1 MAVYRITN
9 RQFEPL
15 AETSFESEQLYE
27 RYDLQR
33 MLRDRPDLLEEGLF
47 VVAEEYG
54 DWEESNRRIDLLA
67 LDGEG
72 RLVVVELKRSDQ
84 DSLMDLQ
91 AIRYAAMVANMTLD
105 QAIDAHREY
114 LRERGMDGD
123 ADDLIRTRLGQVE
136 AETSISTANPRIIL
150 VSANFSK
157 ELTTSVLWLNQ
168 RDMHI
173 TCIRLQP
180 YRSGNE
186 LYLEVS
192 QVIPMPAAEDYMVRL
207 RNRERE
213 AEGQSSY
220 QPETH
225 EGAEEF
231 QEAIKTARA
240 DQRERL
246 ERLSGL
252 AVELESQGLARILTR
267 KGSVNTVL
275 RVELPD
281 MGRGLFY
288 VYKNKAGYGYLR
300 FGGSL
305 FDSHAPTSK
314 KRIEEIISPATI
326 GPSSTY
332 WELPEG
338 FLEALRGAYQEATSG
353 LVAGQAKASGQSATS
368 SSSN

>member
-9 RQFEPL
+9 SKFEAL
-15 AETSFESEQLYE
+15 EKTSFETEKLYE

-33 MLRDRPDLLEEGLF
+33 MLRDRPDLLEEELF

-54 DWEESNRRIDLLA
+54 DWEESSRRIDLLA
-67 LDGEG
+67 LDGKG

-91 AIRYAAMVANMTLD
+91 AIRYAAMVANMTLG
-105 QAIDAHREY
+105 QVIDAHRWY
-114 LRERGMDGD
+114 RRERKMNGD
-123 ADDLIRTRLGQVE
+123 ADASIRAHLGPDEAGTR
-136 AETSISTANPRIIL
+136 ISTANPRIIL

-168 RDMHI
+168 REMDI
-173 TCIRLQP
+173 TCIKLQP
-180 YRSGNE
+180 YRSENG
-186 LYLEVS
+186 LLLETS
-192 QVIPMPAAEDYMVRL
+192 QVIPMPEAADYMVRL

-213 AEGQSSY
+213 AGGQGSY
-220 QPETH
+220 QPETF

-246 ERLSGL
+246 ERLCGL
-252 AVELESQGLARILTR
+252 ALELESIGLARISTR
-267 KGSVNTVL
+267 VGSANTVL

-281 MGRGLFY
+281 TDRGLIY
-288 VYKNKAGYGYLR
+288 VYKNKAGYGYLQ

-305 FDSHAPTSK
+305 FYSRAPISK
-314 KRIEEIISPATI
+314 KRMEEIISPTTI
-326 GPSSTY
+326 GAASTY

-338 FLEALRGAYQEATSG
+338 FLEALRGAYQEATYG
-353 LVAGQAKASGQSATS
+353 LAEGTEEEPKRQDDVTPS
-368 SSSN
+368 

>member
-9 RQFEPL
+9 SRFEPL
-15 AETSFESEQLYE
+15 AETSFETENLYE

-67 LDGEG
+67 LDVKG
-72 RLVVVELKRSDQ
+72 RLVVVEFKRSDQ

-105 QAIDAHREY
+105 QAIDAHRWY
-114 LRERGMDGD
+114 LKERKMEGD
-123 ADDLIRTRLGQVE
+123 ADGFIRAHLGPDEAGTR
-136 AETSISTANPRIIL
+136 ISTANPRIIL

-168 RDMHI
+168 RDMDI
-173 TCIRLQP
+173 TCIKLQP
-180 YRSGNE
+180 YRSENE
-186 LYLEVS
+186 LFLEAS
-192 QVIPMPAAEDYMVRL
+192 QVIPVPKAADYMIRL

-213 AEGQSSY
+213 AEGSSE
-220 QPETH
+220 PVTS
-225 EGAEEF
+225 EGTEKF

-246 ERLSGL
+246 ERLCGL
-252 AVELESQGLARILTR
+252 AVELESLGLARIYTR
-267 KGSVNTVL
+267 VGSVNTVL

-281 MGRGLFY
+281 MSRGLIY
-288 VYKNKAGYGYLR
+288 VYRNKAGYGFLR

-305 FDSHAPTSK
+305 FDSHAPISK
-314 KRIEEIISPATI
+314 KRIEEIISPSTI
-326 GPSSTY
+326 GAASTY
-332 WELPEG
+332 WEMPEG
-338 FLEALRGAYQEATSG
+338 FLEALRDAYREATGG
-353 LVAGQAKASGQSATS
+353 LTEDAEEE
-368 SSSN
+368 

>member
-1 MAVYRITN
+1 MDFESWPDD

-15 AETSFESEQLYE
+15 AETSFEIENLYE

-33 MLRDRPDLLEEGLF
+33 MLRDRPNLLEEGLF
-47 VVAEEYG
+47 VIAEEFG

-105 QAIDAHREY
+105 QAIDAHRGY
-114 LRERGMDGD
+114 LRDRGMDGD
-123 ADDLIRTRLGQVE
+123 ADELIRTRLGQDE
-136 AETSISTANPRIIL
+136 AETRISTANPRIIL

-168 RDMHI
+168 RDMDI
-173 TCIRLQP
+173 TCIKLQP
-180 YRSGNE
+180 YRSEDE

-192 QVIPMPAAEDYMVRL
+192 QVIPMPAAADYMVRL

-220 QPETH
+220 QPVTS
-225 EGAEEF
+225 EGAERF

-240 DQRERL
+240 DQPEGAVGATVW
-246 ERLSGL
+246 SGGG
-252 AVELESQGLARILTR
+252 VGVARA
-267 KGSVNTVL
+267 G
-275 RVELPD
+275 
-281 MGRGLFY
+281 
-288 VYKNKAGYGYLR
+288 KNLHK
-300 FGGSL
+300 S
-305 FDSHAPTSK
+305 
-314 KRIEEIISPATI
+314 RICQH
-326 GPSSTY
+326 GPSRRAARHEQRAHLCLQEQSRVR
-332 WELPEG
+332 LPPVRWQP
-338 FLEALRGAYQEATSG
+338 LRQSRPDIQEADGGNHKSRDHWADEY
-353 LVAGQAKASGQSATS
+353 LLEVARRIPRSPPRRLPGGHRWALKRC
-368 SSSN
+368 